1 MAGTVS
7 LRARFSYFYGPYDYQ
22 GDVPMVTEKFNVS
35 IFCSQKI
42 VGMIRKYHNHTMQ
55 TNPLHREEEPQSI
68 NKTTQRQLKY
78 K

>member
-1 MAGTVS
+1 MTGTLS

-35 IFCSQKI
+35 IFCSQKVSGYDQEI
-42 VGMIRKYHNHTMQ
+42 PQSELQ